1 MYDGWIH
8 IGHMVNG
15 YGCMMNECVMYAGGA
30 CGYGD
35 VYSYGYGPNTAA
47 VSGALF
53 NSSTSCGA
61 CYEIKC
67 DDGRHS
73 HGHGHGGSSPSSSL
87 KQWCLQDSS
96 VTVTA
101 TNLCPSNGED
111 PIGSFCDLPFK
122 HFDISEPAFLQ
133 MAAFIRPGQALP
145 VLFRR

>member
-1 MYDGWIH
+1 MS
-8 IGHMVNG
+8 
-15 YGCMMNECVMYAGGA
+15 VMYAGGA

-47 VSGALF
+47 VSSALF
-53 NSSTSCGA
+53 NNSSSCGA
-61 CYEIKC
+61 CYEMKC
-67 DDGRHS
+67 DDG
-73 HGHGHGGSSPSSSL
+73 GHGHAGSSSSL
-87 KQWCLQDSS
+87 KQWCLQDST

-111 PIGSFCDLPFK
+111 PISSFCDLPFK

-133 MAAFIRPGQALP
+133 MAAFNRPGQALP